1 MNRFRTFIIFLIL
14 VVVWA
19 LFFATI
25 KFFLWG
31 DLSTSLKPNLQD
43 IAGYLS
49 LGWIWAFL
57 VGWAF
62 AHTFLKKYYL
72 FAIALLT
79 SLFIL
84 YGYIF
89 SYSTDM
95 IFAVSIT
102 FIGFLYGLWNVM
114 KSVIISIEI
123 KKTGLPET
131 AVTAIVGMMFVLC
144 IIIGSLVG
152 NIIYENMWHSGYL
165 LLLGYLIIAGVTPF
179 FLDYESTQ
187 FRSLL
192 KNGWWVYIQER
203 KVSLIQA
210 LQQYIPDISYI
221 ARKYGMIIITSS
233 VLWSLSTIISQI
245 TVEYSAD
252 KFGIKNSEATMILLY
267 SALWAIVGS
276 FLSIKM
282 NTNRWF
288 YFLVFNILFA
298 ITVFLAPIIGNT
310 FFILSIMAG
319 VLGMCFGTAV
329 NLSDSYL
336 LKCFGEEDKKEY
348 GASTMG
354 LIFSTILF
362 VSMFVS
368 SRGIGVIGYQN
379 MMYIFSIIILI
390 VSGILYIVQSRK
402 V

>member
-1 MNRFRTFIIFLIL
+1 

-19 LFFATI
+19 IFFATI

-31 DLSTSLKPNLQD
+31 DLSASLRPNLQE

-49 LGWIWAFL
+49 LWWIWAFL
-57 VGWAF
+57 VGGAF

-95 IFAVSIT
+95 IFAISIT

-152 NIIYENMWHSGYL
+152 NIIYENMWHSWYL
-165 LLLGYLIIAGVTPF
+165 VLLAYLIIAGVTPF
-179 FLDYESTQ
+179 FLDYESTE

-276 FLSIKM
+276 FISIKM

-298 ITVFLAPIIGNT
+298 ITVFLTPIIGNT
-310 FFILSIMAG
+310 FFILSMMAG
-319 VLGMCFGTAV
+319 ILGMCFGTAL

-336 LKCFGEEDKKEY
+336 LKCFWEEDKKEY

-362 VSMFVS
+362 VSMFLS
-368 SRGIGVIGYQN
+368 SRGLAQFGYQT
-379 MMYIFSIIILI
+379 MMYIFSIIILL
-390 VSGILYIVQSRK
+390 VSGCLYIVQSRK